1 MTEQTNAMLR
11 KAQKGCMTLL
21 AYAAITMGVFLG
33 VGGVVGGGLLLFEN
47 ERSVA
52 SLQ

>member
-21 AYAAITMGVFLG
+21 AYAAITMGFFG
-33 VGGVVGGGLLLFEN
+33 CWGGVVLLLFKN
-47 ERSVA
+47 ERFVA